1 MKDDELLHDPD
12 FQRLLRRRSLLRWG
26 LSGLLVTSYL
36 GYGLAGLYVPDLLA
50 RPIAGSAVAWGLL
63 LGYGIILMSIVC
75 SIFYVWQV
83 NRIIAPLQQRLA
95 RGHR

>member
-1 MKDDELLHDPD
+1 MRDEELLHDPD
-12 FQRLLRRRSLLRWG
+12 FQRLLRRRSVLRWG
-26 LSGLLVTSYL
+26 LSGLLVTAYL
-36 GYGLAGLYVPDLLA
+36 GYGLAGLYVPEVLA

-63 LGYGIILMSIVC
+63 LGYAIILMSIVC

-95 RGHR
+95 RGNR